1 MPALITPSLR
11 SSLERLKHGGA
22 VNGILLGWRRQV
34 LLNLLPYETFR
45 AEKLLQTI
53 HDARDHFGSG
63 GDRLV
68 QTFWFGYDT
77 CHILVAFRGD
87 SVLVILHT
95 RAEEGDFLR
104 RAAQT
109 FLEDSQLLLDALL
122 NPSPEDGGDTALLTD
137 ESSEADAEEP
147 FSHHKQV
154 SRLL

>member
-1 MPALITPSLR
+1 MAAHITPSLR
-11 SSLERLKHGGA
+11 ASLERLKNGGA

-45 AEKLLQTI
+45 ADKLLQTL

-77 CHILVAFRGD
+77 CHVLAVFRGD
-87 SVLVILHT
+87 CLLVILHA

-104 RAAQT
+104 RAGQT
-109 FLEDSQLLLDALL
+109 FLEDSQLLMDALL
-122 NPSPEDGGDTALLTD
+122 NPSQESGDDAKSQRRDSWDDEKEDTSG
-137 ESSEADAEEP
+137 SR
-147 FSHHKQV
+147 QV